1 MAASIKKLLEQI
13 EEKEIVL
20 PEFQRE
26 FTWNRDQ
33 IRSLFESFYKGYP
46 TGSLLLWETSNPP
59 KIKQDAYDLEK
70 VRRVKVLLD
79 GQQRL
84 TSLYLHIKNTIPPY
98 YTSEEINN
106 NYFDL
111 FFNLKTGVFRY
122 YKKLEMKG
130 DPLWIELSDVFQDAP
145 SVFTLIPQLKISDP
159 NERDNI
165 AKTIEKNIRTIEQI
179 KDIEYPI
186 QTVPSEAKVR
196 EAIKVF
202 DLINSQGTPLTQSDI
217 VLAYLT
223 AEWPDIRRIF
233 KEKLAELKRSN
244 FTFDLTFL
252 TRCLVGITDGVGDL
266 ARFGEP
272 DEIELRNA
280 WDSLDKTLN
289 YLIPF
294 LQNKAYIVGDE
305 DLNTTNV
312 LVPIVVYLSK
322 YGWFTQ
328 KTERKFI
335 HWLYAALYQRH
346 FSGSVDSTLDK
357 DIRALFDE
365 PGPESLLT
373 NLKEDEGDPQLTA
386 ASLDMRG
393 VGNPLYN
400 MMSIIIRARGAVD
413 WANGLPLITTNS
425 ADFSIERH
433 HIFPKS
439 VLSKAG
445 WDTGESQYASKRV
458 HELANRIP
466 LTKSGNL
473 EIFDNSPEEYLPIVE
488 EKYPGNLEKSL
499 IPTNRKLWKIENY
512 EEFLAQRRRL
522 IAEAINNHMESLLED
537 LTGEPAFNLNSLLAK
552 GESEKLEFKVR
563 FHGGS
568 DNYRL
573 ETAVIKCIAG
583 MLNKNGGYLFIGVND
598 DGEIKGIE
606 SDYAV
611 QGKQNRDGFEI
622 ELTNEIVSK
631 LGSGTLPL
639 IQINFVHENNHDV
652 CIVRIDQSSKPIYMQ
667 EDGQEKYYVRFQNST
682 RPLSYSE
689 ATEYIREHFG

>member
-1 MAASIKKLLEQI
+1 MASSIKKLLEQI

-33 IRSLFESFYKGYP
+33 VRSLFESFYKGYP

-70 VRRVKVLLD
+70 IRRVKVLLD

-98 YTSEEINN
+98 YAPEEINEN
-106 NYFDL
+106 LFDL

-122 YKKLEMKG
+122 YKKLEMKD
-130 DPLWIELSDVFQDAP
+130 DPLWIKLSNIFQDAP
-145 SVFTLIPQLKISDP
+145 SVYALLEQLNISDP
-159 NERDNI
+159 AEREKL
-165 AKTIEKNIRTIEQI
+165 AKPIEKNIRKIEQI
-179 KDIEYPI
+179 KEIEYPI

-233 KEKLAELKRSN
+233 KEKLAELKNNN

-272 DEIELRNA
+272 NETDLKDA
-280 WDSLDKTLN
+280 WGSLDKTLN

-357 DIRALFDE
+357 DIRALLDE

-373 NLKEDEGDPQLTA
+373 NLKEDEGDPQLSA

-413 WANGLPLITTNS
+413 WANGLPLITTNN

-512 EEFLAQRRRL
+512 EEFLAQRRLL
-522 IAEAINNHMESLLED
+522 IAEAINSHMANLLED
-537 LTGEPAFNLNSLLAK
+537 NTGEQPFNLSSLLTK
-552 GESEKLEFKVR
+552 GEGEKIEFKVR

-568 DNYRL
+568 DTYRL
-573 ETAVIKCIAG
+573 ETAVSKSIAG
-583 MLNKNGGYLFIGVND
+583 LLNKNGGYLIIGVDD

-606 SDYAV
+606 GDYAV

-639 IQINFVHENNHDV
+639 IQINFVHENSHDV
-652 CIVRIDQSSKPIYMQ
+652 CIVRVDQSSRPIYMQ
-667 EDGQEKYYVRFQNST
+667 DDGHEKFYVRLHNST